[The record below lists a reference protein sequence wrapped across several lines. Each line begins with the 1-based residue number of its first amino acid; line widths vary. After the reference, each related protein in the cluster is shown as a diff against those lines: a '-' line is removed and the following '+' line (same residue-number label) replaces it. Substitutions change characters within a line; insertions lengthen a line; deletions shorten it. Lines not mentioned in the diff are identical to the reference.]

1 MRHSFTYMKLR
12 MISRA
17 NVLIFLE
24 KASLNVIEFLFNLSK
39 ITDYYD
45 KIFIINDLKAQ
56 KEKLAKK
63 KSRVR
68 GIKPLFSI
76 PLRLTKSISYE

>member
-24 KASLNVIEFLFNLSK
+24 KASLNVIEFLFYLSK

-56 KEKLAKK
+56 NITNYSRYQTSFFNTLAANK
-63 KSRVR
+63 
-68 GIKPLFSI
+68 IYL
-76 PLRLTKSISYE
+76 L

>member
-1 MRHSFTYMKLR
+1 MKLR

-24 KASLNVIEFLFNLSK
+24 KASLNVIEFLFYLSK

-56 KEKLAKK
+56 NITNYSRYQTSFFNTLAAN
-63 KSRVR
+63 
-68 GIKPLFSI
+68 GFYL
-76 PLRLTKSISYE
+76 L